1 MSADARYTSAIASEW
16 LRRVQAEY
24 TSAARTHVFTH
35 WLIQGGASPDL
46 IRAGLRIVDDELAHA
61 ELSHAVVVEAQGA
74 PTSPA
79 LAQENL
85 DLRRRHDE
93 LLTDLLRRCIEIF
106 CLGETVAVPLFSEMR
121 KRCEV
126 AVARE
131 ALDRILVDE
140 VRHRDF
146 GWTTLAWLLE
156 THPEL
161 APPKVEAL
169 LLPAF
174 RRVQRN
180 YRSAKTQSVDE
191 DREAALGRWGLI
203 PPSSY
208 AGILDRCAEKDYF
221 PRFER
226 LGIAARPAWEAALL
240 AETNASS

>member
-1 MSADARYTSAIASEW
+1 MSPADPQFASAIASEW

-35 WLIQGGASPDL
+35 WLIQLGASPDL

-61 ELSHAVVVEAQGA
+61 ELSHAVVVEAKG
-74 PTSPA
+74 SPA
-79 LAQENL
+79 SPSLAQENL
-85 DLRRRHDE
+85 TLERRHDK
-93 LLTDLLRRCIEIF
+93 LLTDVLRRCVEIF

-126 AVARE
+126 PVARA

-146 GWTTLAWLLE
+146 GWTTLTWLVE
-156 THPEL
+156 THGAHAREG
-161 APPKVEAL
+161 VEAL
-169 LLPAF
+169 LPAAF

-180 YRSAKTQSVDE
+180 YSSTSEPTADAA
-191 DREAALGRWGLI
+191 REAELGKWGLI
-203 PPSSY
+203 PASLYSD
-208 AGILDRCAEKDYF
+208 ILARCAERDYF

-226 LGIAARPAWEAALL
+226 LDLQARGAWEAALE
-240 AETNASS
+240 AEAQ